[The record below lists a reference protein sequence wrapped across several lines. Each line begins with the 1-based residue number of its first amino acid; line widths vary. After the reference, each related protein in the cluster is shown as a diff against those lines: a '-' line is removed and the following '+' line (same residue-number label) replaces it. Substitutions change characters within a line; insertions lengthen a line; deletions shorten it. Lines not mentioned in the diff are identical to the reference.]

1 MEITR
6 IQNAVMTLIGEFSS
20 ERDRSKDAEI
30 MEALRGI
37 EQRLTELENAVK
49 GRSSQPEYL
58 NMSEAEKYTGYSK
71 STLYT
76 YNSKG
81 ILPTYGNGRKVF
93 YRRADL
99 DKLMAESKSK
109 SNEEIAREAAR
120 YEINRIEKKMR

>member
-1 MEITR
+1 M
-6 IQNAVMTLIGEFSS
+6 
-20 ERDRSKDAEI
+20 
-30 MEALRGI
+30 
-37 EQRLTELENAVK
+37 ENAVK
-49 GRSSQPEYL
+49 GRSNQSEYL

-93 YRRADL
+93 YRRDDL